1 MGHGIH
7 MNDKRRN
14 AFTLTEILISILI
27 LGLIMGAVIGIF
39 FAIVM
44 HLQQSNDI
52 TTAQQRGEMVLTALG
67 PKILAAGLGMP
78 ETSGDKFKNQFSAL
92 ASPSTWPSAVMLS
105 GDRELT
111 VVYAIPTEAIVS
123 GETALT
129 SSSDASVVLT
139 GTIPAAS
146 ELKQQP
152 TAAVGWVVFPATSVA
167 LVVND
172 ASPQSSP
179 LVLTPKAAGTIYGN
193 DLLHLVRVVKATV
206 DNTNWF
212 VMNDLKPEV
221 TRQIVEGIADI
232 RFSKSGDGKSL
243 TVWVLARGNTRHDSE
258 ITAAALPDWPDAFEP
273 IEAENRHYRLKV
285 VQRTWGLR
293 NR

>member
-1 MGHGIH
+1 
-7 MNDKRRN
+7 
-14 AFTLTEILISILI
+14 
-27 LGLIMGAVIGIF
+27 
-39 FAIVM
+39 
-44 HLQQSNDI
+44 
-52 TTAQQRGEMVLTALG
+52 
-67 PKILAAGLGMP
+67 
-78 ETSGDKFKNQFSAL
+78 
-92 ASPSTWPSAVMLS
+92 
-105 GDRELT
+105 
-111 VVYAIPTEAIVS
+111 VYAIPTEAIVS
-123 GETALT
+123 GETSLT
-129 SSSDASVVLT
+129 LSGDASIVLT
-139 GTIPAAS
+139 GTIPGAT
-146 ELKQQP
+146 EMKQQP

-179 LVLTPKAAGTIYGN
+179 LVLTPKATGAVYEN
-193 DLLHLVRVVKATV
+193 DLLHLVRVAKATV

-221 TRQIVEGIADI
+221 ARQIVEGIADI

-243 TVWVLARGNTRHDSE
+243 TVWVLARGNTRHDTE

-273 IEAENRHYRLKV
+273 IEMENRHYRLKV

>member
-1 MGHGIH
+1 M
-7 MNDKRRN
+7 RRTGLKYRK
-14 AFTLTEILISILI
+14 AFTLTEILISLVILT
-27 LGLIMGAVIGIF
+27 LIMGAVIGLF
-39 FAIVM
+39 FAIVK
-44 HLQQSNDI
+44 HLEQSNDI

-78 ETSGDKFKNQFSAL
+78 ETSGDKFKTQFSAL

-105 GDRELT
+105 GDQELT
-111 VVYAIPTEAIVS
+111 VVYSIPTEAIVS
-123 GETALT
+123 GEVTLT
-129 SSSDASVVLT
+129 SSDVSVELS
-139 GTIPAAS
+139 GTMPANT
-146 ELKQQP
+146 ELKKQP
-152 TAAVGWVVFPATSVA
+152 TAAAGWVAFPATSVA

-172 ASPQSSP
+172 TSPQSSP
-179 LVLTPKAAGTIYGN
+179 LVLTPKGAGKVYGN
-193 DLLHLVRVVKATV
+193 DRLYLVRAVRATV

-243 TVWVLARGNTRHDSE
+243 TVWVLARGNTRHDTE
-258 ITAAALPDWPDAFEP
+258 ITPAALPDWPDAFEP

>member
-1 MGHGIH
+1 M
-7 MNDKRRN
+7 RRTGLKYRK
-14 AFTLTEILISILI
+14 AFTLTEILISLVILT
-27 LGLIMGAVIGIF
+27 LIMGAVIGLF
-39 FAIVM
+39 FAIVK
-44 HLQQSNDI
+44 HLEQSNDI

-78 ETSGDKFKNQFSAL
+78 ETSGDEFKTQFSAL

-105 GDRELT
+105 GDQELT

-123 GETALT
+123 GEVTLT
-129 SSSDASVVLT
+129 SSDVSVELS
-139 GTIPAAS
+139 GTIPAS
-146 ELKQQP
+146 TELKKQP
-152 TAAVGWVVFPATSVA
+152 TAAAGWVVFPATSVA

-172 ASPQSSP
+172 TSPQSSP
-179 LVLTPKAAGTIYGN
+179 LVFTPKGTGKVYGN
-193 DLLHLVRVVKATV
+193 DKLYLVRAVRATV

-243 TVWVLARGNTRHDSE
+243 TVWVLARGNTRHDTE